1 MNDPNVQASAQSS
14 PGLKA
19 AVMLFIYLFFI
30 FLPPYFES
38 CHQPV
43 TEGNV
48 VALITMQLSDV
59 DEIIIRLKASLRP
72 PDGRVF

>member
-1 MNDPNVQASAQSS
+1 MNDPNVHASAQSS
-14 PGLKA
+14 RGLKA
-19 AVMLFIYLFFI
+19 AVMSFIYLFFL
-30 FLPPYFES
+30 LPYIES
-38 CHQPV
+38 CRQLV

-59 DEIIIRLKASLRP
+59 DEIITRLKTSLRP